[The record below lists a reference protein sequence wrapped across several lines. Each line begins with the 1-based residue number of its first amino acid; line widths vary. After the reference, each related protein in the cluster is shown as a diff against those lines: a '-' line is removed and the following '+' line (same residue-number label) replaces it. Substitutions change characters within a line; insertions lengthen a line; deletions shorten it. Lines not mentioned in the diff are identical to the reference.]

1 MAHRVFASFG
11 LLTLA
16 LATGRGEPLSGDP
29 LPRGGTHES
38 AAGGGTR
45 QPASS
50 GVLDAATGDL
60 RYRMIGPHRGGR
72 TKAAAGIPDRPN
84 LFYIGVVNGG
94 VWKTTDY
101 GRTWTPT
108 FDAQPTGSIGA
119 IAVAPSNPDIL
130 YVGSGEGLQR
140 PDLSVGNGI
149 YKSQD
154 GGRTW
159 AHLGLRDGQQIPQ
172 IAVDP
177 RSADRLFV
185 AVLGHP
191 YGANQERGV
200 FRSTDGGATFQRVL
214 FRDSDTGAID
224 VILDPSNPDTVY
236 AALWEARQGPWEN
249 GAFSGP
255 GSGLYKSTDG
265 GTSWR
270 QLTNGLPTFEA
281 DGLGRI
287 GIGIAPSR
295 PQRLFLTV
303 DAQRNGGL
311 YRSDDGGERWALVNA
326 DSRVTS
332 AGIRL
337 RGGQGAPH
345 QPRRRVH
352 GQHRRVEV
360 GGRRTEFQRLSGA
373 RRAATTT
380 IASGSTRKPRM

>member
-1 MAHRVFASFG
+1 M
-11 LLTLA
+11 
-16 LATGRGEPLSGDP
+16 
-29 LPRGGTHES
+29 
-38 AAGGGTR
+38 
-45 QPASS
+45 
-50 GVLDAATGDL
+50 
-60 RYRMIGPHRGGR
+60 
-72 TKAAAGIPDRPN
+72 
-84 LFYIGVVNGG
+84 
-94 VWKTTDY
+94 
-101 GRTWTPT
+101 
-108 FDAQPTGSIGA
+108 
-119 IAVAPSNPDIL
+119 
-130 YVGSGEGLQR
+130 
-140 PDLSVGNGI
+140 
-149 YKSQD
+149 
-154 GGRTW
+154 
-159 AHLGLRDGQQIPQ
+159 
-172 IAVDP
+172 
-177 RSADRLFV
+177 
-185 AVLGHP
+185 
-191 YGANQERGV
+191 

-326 DSRVTS
+326 DSRVTFRGS
-332 AGIRL
+332 DFAVVKVHPTNPTSCSRPASL
-337 RGGQGAPH
+337 RGSRWTAD
-345 QPRRRVH
+345 RVS
-352 GQHRRVEV
+352 
-360 GGRRTEFQRLSGA
+360 RLSGA